1 MLLLV
6 IKDALH
12 FSCKQDQS
20 LPRDI
25 MLLQQIMIRRCYE
38 VSERTKLI
46 FEAKDKHLQSW
57 T

>member
-25 MLLQQIMIRRCYE
+25 ILLQQIMIRRCYQ